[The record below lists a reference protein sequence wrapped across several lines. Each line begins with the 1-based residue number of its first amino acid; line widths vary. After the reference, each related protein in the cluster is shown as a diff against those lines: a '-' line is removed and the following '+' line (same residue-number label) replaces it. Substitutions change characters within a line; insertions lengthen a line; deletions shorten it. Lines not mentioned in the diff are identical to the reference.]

1 MTDRT
6 IDLDKRRGMGAQHAT
21 DLRRLVSEVQA
32 DHNALRQ
39 RQEVLENQ
47 LLSQPAD
54 HWSAAAEKARYLLG
68 LYGATA
74 ARGDARIETLIAA
87 VLADFDRLEKAEQVA
102 DGGVSPS

>member
-6 IDLDKRRGMGAQHAT
+6 IDLDKRRGLGAQHAT

-32 DHNALRQ
+32 DHDALRQ
-39 RQEVLENQ
+39 RQVVLEHQ
-47 LLSQPAD
+47 LLSQPAE

-68 LYGATA
+68 LYAGTA

-87 VLADFDRLEKAEQVA
+87 VLADFDRLEKAEQEIGS
-102 DGGVSPS
+102 DPS

>member
-6 IDLDKRRGMGAQHAT
+6 IDLDKRRGKGAQHAT

-32 DHNALRQ
+32 DHDALRQ
-39 RQEVLENQ
+39 RQEVLEHQ
-47 LLSQPAD
+47 LLSQPAE

-68 LYGATA
+68 LYAATV

-87 VLADFDRLEKAEQVA
+87 VLADFDRLETGEQ
-102 DGGVSPS
+102 DPEGGVTSS